1 MARSFLQAVA
11 TEEVAPPLR
20 VVQMEGLVTNLGFL
34 FRAFLFFFF
43 LGGEISPVCLLSSF
57 WHNFRE
63 KEGFFFIPIKNLTLG
78 TGRTL
83 KLRIIALLSIMN

>member
-43 LGGEISPVCLLSSF
+43 GENFSSLF
-57 WHNFRE
+57 V
-63 KEGFFFIPIKNLTLG
+63 I
-78 TGRTL
+78 
-83 KLRIIALLSIMN
+83 